1 MRDFAFP
8 PQHDPMPPRH
18 GGIGSH
24 RLARRAWRAGAFEQ
38 SGFAHRDGTDRA
50 FARHARDA
58 AGNHGC
64 EGVVDGAR
72 RADGRVLIAHARG
85 ARGAHDAFV
94 ELAQAILYRGAGFE
108 AVWAPFLAL
117 ATIGAV
123 LFALS
128 LARFRKTIA
137 LMA

>member
-1 MRDFAFP
+1 LRIATARIEHLLVMPVTPLEIMVAKVWSMGLVVLTAAFLSLTLV
-8 PQHDPMPPRH
+8 M
-18 GGIGSH
+18 
-24 RLARRAWRAGAFEQ
+24 LAAPTT
-38 SGFAHRDGTDRA
+38 H
-50 FARHARDA
+50 
-58 AGNHGC
+58 
-64 EGVVDGAR
+64 
-72 RADGRVLIAHARG
+72 
-85 ARGAHDAFV
+85 FV

-108 AVWAPFLAL
+108 AVWAPLLAL